1 MAEPKERI
9 TIHTKKFYRVI
20 LEGIDTDT
28 ETPDSFA
35 VKLSVKVHVPL
46 ARAQL
51 VARCLP
57 YTAKSG
63 LNTEQANRLKTLLE
77 EIGGKT
83 RVEPYFVTPQD
94 PVAADG
100 PAGERAGGGK
110 TPVLCPECGAEQ
122 PSGAAYCSFCLR
134 KFRNGSSRPATLEEL
149 LPNENPLET
158 GGAEKGIDWL
168 AAVRFVRRRPIAVLV
183 GVIVVLVAI
192 ALIK

>member
-1 MAEPKERI
+1 M
-9 TIHTKKFYRVI
+9 
-20 LEGIDTDT
+20 
-28 ETPDSFA
+28 
-35 VKLSVKVHVPL
+35 PL

-57 YTAKSG
+57 YIARSG

-100 PAGERAGGGK
+100 PARGACRRRQDAGPLSG
-110 TPVLCPECGAEQ
+110 VRR
-122 PSGAAYCSFCLR
+122 GAAERSGVLLLSVCENSADP
-134 KFRNGSSRPATLEEL
+134 SSRPATLEEM

-192 ALIK
+192 VLIK